1 MPTAIVPPRI
11 KSKLMV
17 PSQPVAGVEIQAGN
31 AEEAETDCD
40 KQHIKHDAAS
50 EPLERRYQEHAD
62 A

>member
-1 MPTAIVPPRI
+1 
-11 KSKLMV
+11 MV

-40 KQHIKHDAAS
+40 KQHIKHDAAL